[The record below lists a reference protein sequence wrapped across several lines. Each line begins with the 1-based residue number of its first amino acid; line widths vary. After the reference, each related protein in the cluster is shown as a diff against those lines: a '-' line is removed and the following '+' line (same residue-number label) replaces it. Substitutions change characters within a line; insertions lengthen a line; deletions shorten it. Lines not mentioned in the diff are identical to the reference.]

1 MKETREF
8 IMYLDRF
15 AELHEQLP
23 DKVGALAVR
32 FFKKRFEEQ
41 AWVDIITEPWKERE
55 GNTDPGRGILV
66 KSGRTKRSIRKIFA
80 NREEVM
86 LGTDVPYAQV
96 HNEGFRGT
104 VQVKAHTRRRTGR
117 TGRTRSTDE
126 QQGEIS
132 VSAHSR
138 RVNYPRRQFM
148 GQSAV
153 LNRDI
158 ERFITAEYMKFLRA

>member
-1 MKETREF
+1 MRETREF

-15 AELHEQLP
+15 AEMHERLP

-41 AWVDIITEPWKERE
+41 AWVDIITEPWKERK
-55 GNTDPGRGILV
+55 GNTDPGRGILI
-66 KSGRTKRSIRKIFA
+66 KSGRTKRSIRKVYA
-80 NREEVM
+80 NRNEAM
-86 LGTDVPYAQV
+86 IGTDAPHAQV
-96 HNEGFRGT
+96 HNEGYRGT
-104 VQVKAHTRRRTGR
+104 VKVKAHSRSRSRRR
-117 TGRTRSTDE
+117 GRTRSTDE
-126 QQGEIS
+126 QQRE
-132 VSAHSR
+132 VKVAAHSR

-158 ERFITAEYMKFLRA
+158 ERFMTAEYMKFLRA